1 MGSRLRVLVLRAA
14 GINCDEE
21 TAFAWRNAGAA
32 VETAHVNRLVEQPR
46 LLAEFQVLTIPGGFS
61 YGDDIASGKILS
73 NQLVHHLGDDLGQ
86 FVARGGAV
94 LGICNGFQVLVRMGL
109 LPGSDC
115 GVPCT
120 LTLNDSGRYEDRW
133 VTVRATSPACVFLD
147 PETTFVFPVAH
158 GEGKVLPA
166 GGEDSITR
174 LEAQGRIALKYV
186 SADGNAPNF
195 PANPNGS
202 IGNVAGLTDATGR
215 ILGLMP
221 HPERNL
227 FPAPPGCS
235 TRDFNAE
242 TAGAR
247 FFRRAVQRLS

>member
-1 MGSRLRVLVLRAA
+1 MGSSTRVLVLRAA

-21 TAFAWRNAGAA
+21 TAFAWRQAGAVA
-32 VETAHVNRLVEQPR
+32 DLLHVNRLVERPR
-46 LLAEFQVLTIPGGFS
+46 LLADYQVLTIPGGFS

-73 NQLVHHLGDDLGQ
+73 NQLVHHLGEVLRE
-86 FVARGGAV
+86 FVARGGAI

-109 LPGSDC
+109 LPGTDC

-133 VTVRATSPACVFLD
+133 VTVRVASPECIFLD
-147 PETTFVFPVAH
+147 PDETFEFPVAH

-166 GGEDSITR
+166 GGEPSIAR
-174 LEAQGRIALKYV
+174 LVAEDRIALKYV
-186 SADGNAPNF
+186 NPDGTAPEF

-202 IGNVAGLTDATGR
+202 IGNVAGLTDTTGR

-227 FPAPPGCS
+227 FPAPARCS